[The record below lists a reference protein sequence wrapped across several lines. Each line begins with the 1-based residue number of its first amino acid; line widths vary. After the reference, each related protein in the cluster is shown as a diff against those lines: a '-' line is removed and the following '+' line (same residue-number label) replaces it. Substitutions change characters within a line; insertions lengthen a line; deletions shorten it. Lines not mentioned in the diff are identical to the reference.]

1 MLAVDHLIFVIDD
14 FRFVVD
20 HLIFCQYFWKQGN
33 QIIVIDQWSTHI
45 CWCCFAVCF
54 RSSHISPILRRRAQQ
69 PNNCVPHGICL
80 ICVSS
85 SWYLDC
91 NADVRWY
98 LDYNSPDYILS
109 MVPCHAGGAGF
120 NMIATV
126 SDPSLYWYCM
136 PILTATYTRNIEI
149 DQFDCF
155 PAIDIAIDMPMI
167 ADYALCWL
175 WASPSV

>member
-45 CWCCFAVCF
+45 CWCCSAVCF

-80 ICVSS
+80 WTLTALLQLRKKKIKHYLCQTYHTLHRKNAEYTHTRLAYRYDV
-85 SWYLDC
+85 WCCTKCFDNWTIGRGNIPCRVGFGLCGVGREEPTFGCAQLQYLDQAQNTC
-91 NADVRWY
+91 
-98 LDYNSPDYILS
+98 I
-109 MVPCHAGGAGF
+109 M
-120 NMIATV
+120 
-126 SDPSLYWYCM
+126 
-136 PILTATYTRNIEI
+136 
-149 DQFDCF
+149 
-155 PAIDIAIDMPMI
+155 
-167 ADYALCWL
+167 
-175 WASPSV
+175 